1 LPTVMAIIILSP
13 FDRPGNLMDDKTYLW
28 MDYISILMSLSFDS
42 YFAGGPTPKF
52 NAYHIWK
59 AHQVVAKEGPIGRK
73 ALAEMLQIGEGST
86 RTILDKMMRDG
97 SIESSRL
104 GITITDRGRRKLE
117 NSGVE
122 ARQIDLSD
130 LTLGKFN
137 CAVLIKGV
145 SHRVRLG
152 CEQRDEAV
160 RAGAVGATT
169 LVVDKGRI
177 VFPGDKEFPDQE
189 LVAPLRNYFR
199 MDDGDVIII
208 GSAFSYDDAERGA
221 VTAALSL
228 GNLNKGCWSEGSNI
242 LSRDTEAD
250 ELRCLALAIHEL
262 IDRLPVTM
270 RSRNH
275 VGVRC
280 EDGEVVDTVYTGPVL
295 EECIKRGSIIRRV
308 CTSGPYQG
316 LPVIAVP
323 IMRKRE
329 AIAVMATLDLGR
341 GTPSELLARLSQV
354 QF

>member
-1 LPTVMAIIILSP
+1 
-13 FDRPGNLMDDKTYLW
+13 
-28 MDYISILMSLSFDS
+28 MSFNS

-59 AHQVVAKEGPIGRK
+59 AHQVVTKEGPIGRK
-73 ALAEMLQIGEGST
+73 ALAELLQIGEGST
-86 RTILDKMMRDG
+86 RTILDKMMREG

-104 GITITDRGRRKLE
+104 GITITERGRRKLE
-117 NSGVE
+117 NAGVE
-122 ARQIDLSD
+122 VRQVDLSD

-137 CAVLIKGV
+137 CAVLIKDMA
-145 SHRVRLG
+145 SRVRLG

-169 LVVDKGRI
+169 LVVSKGSI
-177 VFPGDKEFPDQE
+177 VFPGDEDFPEQN

-199 MDDGDVIII
+199 MDEGDVIII
-208 GSAFSYDDAERGA
+208 GSAFSYDAAEKGA

-228 GNLNKGCWSEGSNI
+228 GNLSKRCWNEGTNI
-242 LSRDTEAD
+242 LNQDTEAD

-262 IDRLPVTM
+262 LGRLPVTM

-275 VGVRC
+275 PGVRC
-280 EDGEVVDTVYTGPVL
+280 EDGEVVDTHFTGPML
-295 EECIKRGSIIRRV
+295 EESMKKGNIIRRMS
-308 CTSGPYQG
+308 TSGPYRG

-329 AIAVMATLDLGR
+329 AIAVIATLDLGK
-341 GTPSELLARLSQV
+341 GTPNELLGKLAQLRL
-354 QF
+354 

>member
-1 LPTVMAIIILSP
+1 MP
-13 FDRPGNLMDDKTYLW
+13 
-28 MDYISILMSLSFDS
+28 MSFNS

-59 AHQVVAKEGPIGRK
+59 AHQVISKEGPIGRK
-73 ALAEMLQIGEGST
+73 ALAEVLQIGEGST
-86 RTILDKMMRDG
+86 RTILDKMMREG

-117 NSGVE
+117 NSGIEV
-122 ARQIDLSD
+122 RQIDLSD

-145 SHRVRLG
+145 AERVRLG

-169 LVVDKGRI
+169 LVVEEGRI
-177 VFPGDKEFPDQE
+177 VFPGDEEFPDQS

-199 MDDGDVIII
+199 MDDGDVIVI
-208 GSAFSYDDAERGA
+208 GSAFNYEGAEKGA

-228 GNLNKGCWSEGSNI
+228 GNLSKRCWNEGTNI
-242 LSRDTEAD
+242 LSQDTEAD

-262 IDRLPVTM
+262 MGRLPVTM
-270 RSRNH
+270 RSKNH
-275 VGVRC
+275 PGVRC
-280 EDGEVVDTVYTGPVL
+280 EEGEVIDTHFTGPML
-295 EECIKRGSIIRRV
+295 EESMKKGSIIRRIS
-308 CTSGPYQG
+308 TSGPYRG
-316 LPVIAVP
+316 MPIIAVP

-329 AIAVMATLDLGR
+329 AIAVIATMDLGK
-341 GTPSELLARLSQV
+341 GTLSELLTRLAQARP
-354 QF
+354 

>member
-1 LPTVMAIIILSP
+1 
-13 FDRPGNLMDDKTYLW
+13 
-28 MDYISILMSLSFDS
+28 MSFNS

-52 NAYHIWK
+52 TAYHIWK

-73 ALAEMLQIGEGST
+73 ALAEVLQIGEGST
-86 RTILDKMMRDG
+86 RTILDKMTREG
-97 SIESSRL
+97 SVESSRL
-104 GITITDRGRRKLE
+104 GITITDRGRRKLD

-122 ARQIDLSD
+122 VRQVELSD

-137 CAVLIKGV
+137 CAVLIKGAG
-145 SHRVRLG
+145 SRVRLG

-169 LVVDKGRI
+169 LVVQKGRI
-177 VFPGDKEFPDQE
+177 VFPGDEEFPDQN

-208 GSAFSYDDAERGA
+208 GSAFSYDAAEKGA

-228 GNLNKGCWSEGSNI
+228 GNLSKRCWNEGTNI
-242 LSRDTEAD
+242 LSQDTESD

-262 IDRLPVTM
+262 LERMPVTM

-275 VGVRC
+275 TGVRC
-280 EDGEVVDTVYTGPVL
+280 EDGEVVDTVFTGPML
-295 EECIKRGSIIRRV
+295 EEAMRKGAIVRRV
-308 CTSGPYQG
+308 STSGPYRG

-323 IMRKRE
+323 IMRKKE
-329 AIAVMATLDLGR
+329 AIAAIATLDLGK
-341 GTPSELLARLSQV
+341 GTPAELLTKLTKLRP
-354 QF
+354 